1 MSMYFDWVCQNKKE
15 NLITHLLSKF
25 LLVVEIIS
33 TLSIDCSRVRK
44 QTTSKTWGP
53 SCLKARRLLFWLSW
67 SVVSPFYGRKFSTP
81 WSRDRWHQPSNTSS
95 RPSKSENRQVSTQNT
110 SISWSRTIFHL
121 FLKFRGAGI
130 YSKICWNVTK
140 VMPSNFGAEKKDWAS
155 IFSPPDTVVFSI
167 RFVIRHRVHLYTF
180 RFLSATK

>member
-44 QTTSKTWGP
+44 QTTSKKWGP

-67 SVVSPFYGRKFSTP
+67 SVVSPFYGRKSSTP

-130 YSKICWNVTK
+130 YSKFVGMLQKLCRLILELK
-140 VMPSNFGAEKKDWAS
+140 KKDWPS

-167 RFVIRHRVHLYTF
+167 RFVIRRRVHLYTF